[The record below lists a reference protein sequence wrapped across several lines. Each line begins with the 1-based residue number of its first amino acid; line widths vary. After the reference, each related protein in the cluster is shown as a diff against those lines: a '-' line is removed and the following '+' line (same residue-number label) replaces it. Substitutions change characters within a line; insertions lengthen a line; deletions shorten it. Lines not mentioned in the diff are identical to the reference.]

1 MKLSQI
7 AAYLSTQLEL
17 SEQMNAGSPDPD
29 ILSVHYDSRTVQPGG
44 LFVAVKGLASDGHR
58 FIQDA
63 VKRGATAVVAEKGSS
78 FDKPEVPLI
87 LVNDSRKA
95 LALVGAEFYGQPSL
109 KIHLIGLTGTNGK
122 TSTTYLIES
131 IFTKAGLK
139 TGVIGTINYRYGG
152 NVFPNPMTTPESLDL
167 QRILFDMV
175 KAGVTHV
182 VMEVSSHAIDLHR
195 IMGLSFDTAVFTNLS
210 QDHLDYHQ
218 TMDEYWTCKKRLFTE
233 YLANT
238 LPPKKPQAVIN
249 ITDKE
254 GVELT
259 SLVSVPTFTTG
270 TNTAD
275 IRLENARL
283 DIRGIEGELVTPM
296 GRAAVSSTGI
306 GQHNL
311 ENILCAAGAAV
322 AAGIST
328 ENIAAGLSD
337 FNVPGRLERVP
348 NTKGFHVFVDYAHT
362 PDGLLNVLTTLRP
375 LTKGR
380 VITVFGCGGDRD
392 NGKRPKMG
400 GIAEQYSDLVIVTSD
415 NPRTEDPAIII
426 SHILEGLKGNRLD
439 PDTLT
444 IESKGYAVEADRR
457 SAIVLAIKNA
467 RANDTVLIAGKG
479 HETYQIL
486 NTGTIDFDDR
496 IEAKKALNDHE

>member
-17 SEQMNAGSPDPD
+17 SEQRLAGSSDPD
-29 ILSVHYDSRTVQPGG
+29 ILSVHYDSRSVQPGG

-58 FIQDA
+58 YIQDA
-63 VKRGATAVVAEKGSS
+63 VKRGAAAVVAEKGSS
-78 FDKPEVPLI
+78 FDKPEIPLI

-95 LALVGAEFYGQPSL
+95 LALAGAQFYGQPSGQ
-109 KIHLIGLTGTNGK
+109 IHLIGLTGTNGK

-131 IFTKAGLK
+131 IFTKAGLH

-152 NVFPNPMTTPESLDL
+152 KVFPNPMTTPESLDL

-175 KAGVTHV
+175 EAGVTHV

-218 TMDEYWTCKKRLFTE
+218 TMDEYWSCKKRLFTE

-238 LPPKKPQAVIN
+238 APPKKPKAVIN

-254 GVELT
+254 GVELV

-270 TNTAD
+270 TDTAD

-296 GRAAVSSTGI
+296 GRAAVLSTGI

-322 AAGIST
+322 AAGVSI

-375 LTKGR
+375 LTEGR

-400 GIAEQYSDLVIVTSD
+400 GIAQQYSDLVIVTSD

-467 RANDTVLIAGKG
+467 QANDTVLIAGKG

-496 IEAKKALNDHE
+496 IEAIKALEDHE

>member
-1 MKLSQI
+1 MKLSRI
-7 AAYLSTQLEL
+7 ASYLSTQLEL
-17 SEQMNAGSPDPD
+17 SEQRLSGSSDPD
-29 ILSVHYDSRTVQPGG
+29 ILSVHYDSRSVQPGG

-63 VKRGATAVVAEKGSS
+63 VKRGAAAVVAEKGSS
-78 FDKPEVPLI
+78 FDKPEIPLL

-95 LALVGAEFYGQPSL
+95 LALAGAEFYGQPSH

-131 IFTKAGLK
+131 IFAKAGLP

-152 NVFPNPMTTPESLDL
+152 KVFPNPMTTPESLDL

-175 KAGVTHV
+175 ESGVTHV

-238 LPPKKPQAVIN
+238 APPKKPQAVIN

-254 GVELT
+254 GVELV
-259 SLVSVPTFTTG
+259 SLVSAPTLTTG
-270 TNTAD
+270 TDKAD
-275 IRLENARL
+275 IRLEKARL
-283 DIRGIEGELVTPM
+283 DIRGIEGELVTPV

-311 ENILCAAGAAV
+311 ENSLCAAGAAV
-322 AAGIST
+322 AAGISI

-348 NTKGFHVFVDYAHT
+348 NAKGFHVFVDYAHT
-362 PDGLLNVLTTLRP
+362 PDGLLNVLSTLRP
-375 LTKGR
+375 LTEGR

-444 IESKGYAVEADRR
+444 IESKGYAMEADRR

-496 IEAKKALNDHE
+496 IEAKKALEDHD

>member
-1 MKLSQI
+1 MKLCQI
-7 AAYLSTQLEL
+7 AACLSTQLEL
-17 SEQMNAGSPDPD
+17 IGQRLAGSPDPD
-29 ILSVHYDSRTVQPGG
+29 ILSVHYDSRTVQRSG

-63 VKRGATAVVAEKGSS
+63 VKRGAAVVVAEKGSS
-78 FDKPEVPLI
+78 FERPEVPLI

-131 IFTKAGLK
+131 IFTKAGLN

-152 NVFPNPMTTPESLDL
+152 NMFPNPMTTPESLDL

-175 KAGVTHV
+175 EAGVTHV

-233 YLANT
+233 YLAT
-238 LPPKKPQAVIN
+238 TAPPKKPQAVIN

-254 GVELT
+254 GVELV
-259 SLVSVPTFTTG
+259 SLVSVPKITTG
-270 TNTAD
+270 TDTAD
-275 IRLENARL
+275 IRLEKARL
-283 DIRGIEGELVTPM
+283 DIRGIEGELVTPV
-296 GRAAVSSTGI
+296 GRASVSSTGI

-322 AAGIST
+322 AAGVSI

-348 NTKGFHVFVDYAHT
+348 NTRGFHVFVDYAHT

-426 SHILEGLKGNRLD
+426 SHILQGLKGNRFD

-467 RANDTVLIAGKG
+467 RVNDTVLIAGKG